1 MYMLTNIDLDDELV
15 ESAMRLTGER
25 TKRGVVHRALQ
36 ELIRIE
42 QLRGLRAARGTLRWD
57 GDLKRMREDRTPY
70 GTARRHKRT
79 D

>member
-1 MYMLTNIDLDDELV
+1 MYMLTNIDLDDRLV
-15 ESAMRLTGER
+15 DTAMRLSGER
-25 TKRGVVHRALQ
+25 TKRAVVHRALE

-42 QLRGLRAARGTLRWD
+42 RLRALRAARGTLTWE
-57 GDLKRMREDRTPY
+57 GDLAAMREDRRHH